1 MSNVHFAIV
10 QQTAMGTR
18 MNCTIVFRVARI
30 WEGDKMSDTEWMEAE
45 AYNLSDRMNEALDKA
60 YKQGVSDAWANIKT
74 LWNNGTCSFEWS
86 AEEMMLYA
94 EKGDKCRKDVERIA
108 NDIGINALY
117 AMVRDM
123 RCE

>member
-1 MSNVHFAIV
+1 MSN
-10 QQTAMGTR
+10 
-18 MNCTIVFRVARI
+18 
-30 WEGDKMSDTEWMEAE
+30 TEWMEAE
-45 AYNLSDRMNEALDKA
+45 AYAIADRLSESLNKA
-60 YKQGVSDAWANIKT
+60 YKQGVSDAWANVKT

-94 EKGDKCRKDVERIA
+94 EKGDKCRIDVERIA

-123 RCE
+123 RGEQDESDK

>member
-1 MSNVHFAIV
+1 
-10 QQTAMGTR
+10 
-18 MNCTIVFRVARI
+18 
-30 WEGDKMSDTEWMEAE
+30 MSDISWMEAE
-45 AYNLSDRMNEALDKA
+45 AYGLADGINKALDKA
-60 YKQGVSDAWANIKT
+60 YKQGVNDAWDNTKT

-94 EKGDKCRKDVERIA
+94 EKGDKCRIDVERIA

-123 RCE
+123 RGEQNA